1 MGGFSAERHISVES
15 GRNVYEKLASS
26 GTYTPIPIFLTG
38 TAEAHELFILPIH
51 IMLKDSADDI
61 HEKLKHASTIPTNNS
76 ANIAATQAMV
86 QKYVGSFTKNP
97 IAISYQELDQLVDSV
112 FIALHGRPGED
123 GTVQAMLE
131 QHQIPYNGSGI
142 LAAQM
147 TMDKY
152 ATNRFLHTQ
161 GVHVANQLVVTQD
174 QWQSNRAAIIESI
187 EANFQYP
194 FITKPVDDGCS
205 VGVLKI
211 QDRSMLITYAQSV
224 FREEPTV
231 PAPLMEQL
239 GLKPHASLPTYERFL
254 IEDLIEKGEA
264 DHFLEITGG
273 LLTHLDEQGNRQYE
287 MLEPSEVIAMGD
299 VLSLEEK
306 FLAGEGQN
314 ITPAR
319 FHANPTQNAAI
330 SKQVKQDLQRVAQLL
345 NIEGYARID
354 AMVKIYPT
362 HIETWIIEV
371 NTLPALTPATCI
383 FHQCAINGYKP
394 VDFLHHIIQYGVLRE
409 NSQNHY
415 DYQKVAKAHSCNHN
429 KSHYAFSVQPQ

>member
-1 MGGFSAERHISVES
+1 MKSMRIGILMGGFSAERHISVES

-26 GTYTPIPIFLTG
+26 GIYTPIPIFLTG
-38 TAEAHELFILPIH
+38 TPDTHELFILPIH

-61 HEKLKHASTIPTNNS
+61 HEKLKHTSTIPTNNS
-76 ANIAATQAMV
+76 ANTSATQAMV
-86 QKYVGSFTKNP
+86 QKYVGSFTKYP
-97 IAISYQELDQLVDSV
+97 IAVSYPALSQYVDSI

-123 GTVQAMLE
+123 GTVQAILE

-152 ATNRFLHTQ
+152 ATNRFLHTH

-174 QWQSNRAAIIESI
+174 QWQNNRAATIESI

-211 QDRSMLITYAQSV
+211 RDRSMLTTYAQSV
-224 FREEPTV
+224 FRKEPTV
-231 PAPLMEQL
+231 PTHTMEQL

-273 LLTHLDEQGNRQYE
+273 LLTHLDEAGNRQYE

-299 VLSLEEK
+299 ILSLEEK

-319 FHANPTQNAAI
+319 FHTDPTQNTAI
-330 SKQVKQDLQRVAQLL
+330 SKQVKQDLQQVAQLL

-362 HIETWIIEV
+362 HIETWVIEV

-394 VDFLHHIIQYGVLRE
+394 VDFLHNIIQYGVVRE
-409 NSQNHY
+409 
-415 DYQKVAKAHSCNHN
+415 K
-429 KSHYAFSVQPQ
+429 FSNPL

>member
-26 GTYTPIPIFLTG
+26 GIYTPIPIFLTG
-38 TAEAHELFILPIH
+38 TAEAHQLFILPIH

-61 HEKLKHASTIPTNNS
+61 HEKLKHASAPDK
-76 ANIAATQAMV
+76 ARHMATTQTLAE
-86 QKYVGSFTKNP
+86 KYVGSFTQHP
-97 IAISYQELDQLVDSV
+97 TAISYSALSQHVDSM

-123 GTVQAMLE
+123 GTIQAILE
-131 QHQIPYNGSGI
+131 QHAIPYNGSGV

-147 TMDKY
+147 AMDKY
-152 ATNRFLHTQ
+152 TTNRFLYAH
-161 GVHVANQLVVTQD
+161 GVHVANQLVVTRD
-174 QWQSNRAAIIESI
+174 QWQNNCAATIETI
-187 EANFQYP
+187 EANFRYP

-211 QDRSMLITYAQSV
+211 RDRAMLTTYAQSV
-224 FREEPTV
+224 FREEPTLS
-231 PAPLMEQL
+231 ATTIEQL
-239 GLKPHASLPTYERFL
+239 GLKPQALLPTYERFL
-254 IEDLIEKGEA
+254 LEDLIEKGTA

-273 LLTHLDEQGNRQYE
+273 LLTHLDKDGNRQYE
-287 MLEPSEVIAMGD
+287 MLEPSEVIATGD
-299 VLSLEEK
+299 ILSLEEK

-319 FHANPTQNAAI
+319 FASDSATSAAI
-330 SKQVKQDLQRVAQLL
+330 SQQVKQDLQQVAQLL
-345 NIEGYARID
+345 NLEGYARID

-362 HIETWIIEV
+362 HVETWVIEV

-394 VDFLHHIIQYGVLRE
+394 LDFIHNIIQYG
-409 NSQNHY
+409 
-415 DYQKVAKAHSCNHN
+415 YQKIN
-429 KSHYAFSVQPQ
+429 KHRYASAVQTQ